1 MKIKTII
8 HVHFVKYSWEAQGH
22 FEAMSYQIKDDTNYS
37 YVGPQEI
44 EVDVPD
50 HFDPRPAQSAVLEA
64 QKQKVMA
71 DFQKSVT
78 DINRRI
84 SELSALEQTA

>member
-1 MKIKTII
+1 MKIKTIVHI
-8 HVHFVKYSWEAQGH
+8 HYSQFNWEKKGR
-22 FEAMSYQIKDDTNYS
+22 FEVFSYKIEDGAHLA

-50 HFDPRPAQSAVLEA
+50 HFDPRPAQIAALEA
-64 QKQKVMA
+64 QRQKVMA
-71 DFQKSVT
+71 DFRKSIT

-84 SELSALEQTA
+84 SELSALEQA

>member
-1 MKIKTII
+1 MKIKAII
-8 HVHFVKYSWEAQGH
+8 HIHFVKYSWETQGR
-22 FEAMSYQIKDDTNYS
+22 FEAMYYQVKDDVDFS

-44 EVDVPD
+44 EIDVPD
-50 HFDPRPAQSAVLEA
+50 NFDPRPAQIAVLEA

-84 SELSALEQTA
+84 SELNALEYTA

>member
-1 MKIKTII
+1 MKIRTTVHI
-8 HVHFVKYSWEAQGH
+8 HFTKYTWETEGRFQASS
-22 FEAMSYQIKDDTNYS
+22 FEIKDDVNHA

-44 EVDVPD
+44 EIEVPD
-50 HFDPRPAQSAVLEA
+50 HFDPRPAQIAVLEA
-64 QKQKVMA
+64 QKQKIMA

-84 SELSALEQTA
+84 SELSAVEYTA

>member
-1 MKIKTII
+1 MKIKTTVHI
-8 HVHFVKYSWEAQGH
+8 HFVKYSWETQGR
-22 FEAMSYQIKDDTNYS
+22 FEAMSYQIKDDVNYS
-37 YVGPQEI
+37 YVGAQEI
-44 EVDVPD
+44 EVDVPEN
-50 HFDPRPAQSAVLEA
+50 FDPRPAQIAVLEA

-84 SELSALEQTA
+84 SELNALEQTA

>member
-1 MKIKTII
+1 MKIKAII
-8 HVHFVKYSWEAQGH
+8 HIYFVKYSWETAGE
-22 FEAMSYQIKDDTNYS
+22 FIALTYQVKDDVIYS

-44 EVDVPD
+44 EIEVPE
-50 HFDPRPAQSAVLEA
+50 HFDPRPAQIAVLEA
-64 QKQKVMA
+64 QKKKVMA

-84 SELSALEQTA
+84 SELNALEYIA

>member
-50 HFDPRPAQSAVLEA
+50 HFDPRPAQIAVLEA

>member
-1 MKIKTII
+1 MKIKTVVHI
-8 HVHFVKYSWEAQGH
+8 HYSQFDWEKKGR
-22 FEAMSYQIKDDTNYS
+22 FEVFSYKIEESTHLT

-44 EVDVPD
+44 EVDVPESY
-50 HFDPRPAQSAVLEA
+50 DPRPAQIAVLEKE
-64 QKQKVMA
+64 KQKVMA

-84 SELSALEQTA
+84 SELSALEQA

>member
-1 MKIKTII
+1 MKFKTII
-8 HVHFVKYSWEAQGH
+8 HIHYVKYSWESEGR

-50 HFDPRPAQSAVLEA
+50 HFDPRPAQIAALEA

-71 DFQKSVT
+71 DFQKA
-78 DINRRI
+78 INTLNEKI
-84 SELSALEQTA
+84 SKLQALEYTA